1 MTYRVADHVTLNL
14 LSRGAKNPGSELS
27 EEDVKY
33 IGPGIQTFLDAGL
46 VVEVKQE
53 KPKK

>member
-14 LSRGAKNPGSELS
+14 LSRGPKSPGSDLS
-27 EEDVKY
+27 EEDVAY
-33 IGPGIQTFLDAGL
+33 IGSGIQSFIDAGL